1 MLFFLDTPPW
11 ISDKGSSGEFLQ
23 SSKIRPYDSP
33 HVFGERVAPG
43 DQPDDPVG
51 FYLPDQ
57 TLSSAVR
64 GFRWPSYVDHYCLDW
79 SDSESS
85 LASLWS
91 LLNLKEAGKLR
102 LCVASLAFLCRSRPP
117 QLLTAAMKAL
127 CGFWASC
134 THYMQTGAWIVFVAA
149 VGS

>member
-85 LASLWS
+85 HWLLYGAYWTSRKPANFDYAWLLWPSCVDRVRLSCLQRPWQLSVASERHV
-91 LLNLKEAGKLR
+91 LNTCKLR
-102 LCVASLAFLCRSRPP
+102 PELSL
-117 QLLTAAMKAL
+117 
-127 CGFWASC
+127 
-134 THYMQTGAWIVFVAA
+134 
-149 VGS
+149 